1 MNYKNPFIKVEW
13 EDTPENLTV
22 ERIKRVK
29 EYFKQKYN
37 AVDVKIV
44 VKNLS
49 NTSNTKL
56 RSLDVSDNIT
66 DPQYQKN
73 LVKEFIAENKIDVKW
88 EMIDRLD
95 NKINGEVGKLITSK
109 IRYNK
114 WEIKKIVFS
123 NFLSFGDENVLDIE
137 HLDGIT
143 TVESNPEN
151 FGGKSTMTVDLLL
164 YLFFNSTSKSKTAAE
179 IFNTFRDCNEV
190 FVKGYLVIDDTNYI
204 IQRQIT
210 RKKSKAGEYTTKSE
224 LEFYTTDEEGNV
236 INLGEEQRRETE
248 KIIMSAIGTE
258 EDFLTT
264 ILTTGGNLEDLID
277 SKPTARGAI
286 LTRFMGLEAFKI
298 KEESC
303 KTMYNEWSKK
313 LVSNTYNIVQLTT
326 DNDTYQT
333 LISTSDVEM
342 SKLGNDLIVYDN
354 TLKELENKR
363 DAALQSKN
371 NDIDKELINTNP
383 TLLKREIDDM
393 KYKQTASKT
402 QADAINVVEP
412 SQYYSEENHEKKKKE
427 INDLLFN
434 DKLNSDS
441 ITRNETLVTQ
451 FETGSI
457 CPTCKRPLADIDH
470 SKEIAETKELIQSLY
485 AINLE
490 NKTKIESLKAEEL
503 VYSKLK
509 TEYDEYEKN
518 KLKKAKYELEVEQKQ
533 LEIDRNQTRLNN
545 YDNNK
550 SKLEHNQKIDGE
562 IIVLKTKI
570 ETIQA
575 DIRITTSTIEKHK
588 NNIINMNEKI
598 STNLELIKK
607 IKSEEELISVFK
619 VYLTIFGKNGIS
631 KVILRNMIPLLN
643 QELHRLLADSCNFA
657 VELNINDKNELE
669 FLMIDNETRVV
680 KPLASGSGY
689 EKTIASLAIRSV
701 LTKVSSLPKPNIVI
715 MDEIFKGVANANLEL
730 IGEFFKKIK
739 NYFEHIFVISHNPLI
754 RNWSDNLI
762 MIKKDDN
769 VSSIESVTM
778 KIS

>member
-37 AVDVKIV
+37 AADVKII

-56 RSLDVSDNIT
+56 KSLDVSDNIT

-73 LVKEFIAENKIDVKW
+73 LVKEFITENKIDVKW

-123 NFLSFGDENVLDIE
+123 NFLSFGDDNVLDIE

-151 FGGKSTMTVDLLL
+151 FGGKSTATVDLLL
-164 YLFFNSTSKSKTAAE
+164 YLFFNSTSKSKTAGE

-190 FVKGYLVIDDTNYI
+190 FVKGYLVIDDINYI

-224 LEFYTTDEEGNV
+224 LEFYRTDEEGNV

-264 ILTTGGNLEDLID
+264 ILTTGGNLEDMID

-298 KEESC
+298 KEEAC

-326 DNDTYQT
+326 DNDTYQN
-333 LISTSDVEM
+333 LITTADVEIN
-342 SKLGNDLIVYDN
+342 KLGNDLIVYDN

-363 DAALQSKN
+363 DTALQSKN

-393 KYKQTASKT
+393 KSKQTASKT
-402 QADAINVVEP
+402 QADAISVVEP

-470 SKEIAETKELIQSLY
+470 SKEISDTKEHIQSLY
-485 AINLE
+485 VIKLE
-490 NKTKIESLKAEEL
+490 NKTKIESLKSEEL
-503 VYSKLK
+503 VFSKLK

-518 KLKKAKYELEVEQKQ
+518 KLRKAKYELEVEQKQ
-533 LEIDRNQTRLNN
+533 LEIDRSQTRLNN

-607 IKSEEELISVFK
+607 IRSEEELISVFK

-669 FLMIDNETRVV
+669 FLMIDNETRIV